1 MTKRVNFLVKVQDA
15 KLTEI
20 KKALE
25 KANIKVTSI
34 IEVYKEED
42 KPSDKPVEGSAEAPK
57 EETGLSEA

>member
-1 MTKRVNFLVKVQDA
+1 MTKRINFLVKVQDA

-20 KKALE
+20 KRALE

-42 KPSDKPVEGSAEAPK
+42 KAPEAPATPAEPTK
-57 EETGLSEA
+57 DET

>member
-1 MTKRVNFLVKVQDA
+1 MTKRINFLVKVQDT
-15 KLTEI
+15 KLTEV

-42 KPSDKPVEGSAEAPK
+42 KAPEAPAESPPTT
-57 EETGLSEA
+57 EEP